1 MQRTGFDA
9 RRAVREHWWLQVL
22 VIMVFWGVGEAL
34 VRVTR
39 MPFPGSI
46 AGLLALL
53 ALMGIG
59 IVDVRDVERGAGL
72 LLGEMLLFFVP
83 AVVAV
88 VDHPEWAGPLGLKL
102 LVAIL
107 VGTLVVMLATG
118 AVVEACFRLIRS
130 REGRADDAR

>member
-1 MQRTGFDA
+1 MQRRVFDA
-9 RRAVREHWWLQVL
+9 RGAVRASRWLQVL
-22 VIMVFWGVGEAL
+22 VIAVFWGAGEAL
-34 VRVTR
+34 VRAAHV
-39 MPFPGSI
+39 PFPGSI
-46 AGLLALL
+46 AGLLLLL
-53 ALMGIG
+53 ALLGIG

-88 VDHPEWAGPLGLKL
+88 VAHPEWAGALGFKL

-107 VGTLVVMLATG
+107 AGTLVVMLLTG
-118 AVVEACFRLIRS
+118 CVVEVCCRLIGT